1 MDTVFNKRFV
11 EKRSDMYQWCLIVN
25 ACAHVLLNLFI
36 VGFFVLP
43 TMACCTLCALTTVC
57 RRFVIPI

>member
-43 TMACCTLCALTTVC
+43 TMACCTLFGAIVTG
-57 RRFVIPI
+57 